1 MLISNPNTTV
11 KIVKEYLWRAY
22 FMFFALQNTVPDTLK
37 HYVWPPQTV
46 CLTIS
51 NILFDNFNTTLSPS
65 KSPHSALS
73 FWPSDNY
80 DKLQNTR
87 IFCPSDFR
95 NGFRGHSHNSK
106 RARNWLVFSL
116 VQTYHERKVIV
127 SVPVNVSLPVIV
139 NVVVPASF
147 TSVNNPAAFRNQLRN
162 LESSFIN
169 LKTLRNNVSVTQ
181 C

>member
-1 MLISNPNTTV
+1 M
-11 KIVKEYLWRAY
+11 
-22 FMFFALQNTVPDTLK
+22 
-37 HYVWPPQTV
+37 
-46 CLTIS
+46 
-51 NILFDNFNTTLSPS
+51 
-65 KSPHSALS
+65 
-73 FWPSDNY
+73 
-80 DKLQNTR
+80 
-87 IFCPSDFR
+87 
-95 NGFRGHSHNSK
+95 
-106 RARNWLVFSL
+106 
-116 VQTYHERKVIV
+116 QTYHERKVIV

>member
-1 MLISNPNTTV
+1 MITV

-22 FMFFALQNTVPDTLK
+22 FMFFALQNTMPDTPK
-37 HYVWPPQTV
+37 HHVWPPQTH

-51 NILFDNFNTTLSPS
+51 NILFDNFNTSLSPS
-65 KSPHSALS
+65 KPPLSALS
-73 FWPSDNY
+73 IWLSGNY
-80 DKLQNTR
+80 NDLQNTR

-95 NGFRGHSHNSK
+95 NGFRGHSRDSK
-106 RARNWLVFSL
+106 RPRNWLVFSL
-116 VQTYHERKVIV
+116 VRTHHERKVIV

-139 NVVVPASF
+139 NVVVPVSF

-169 LKTLRNNVSVTQ
+169 PKTLRNNVSVTQ